1 MFGRKKEKS
10 SQVGPKPSLKKLGPR
25 ILQFAKPQALLL
37 TGGFIA
43 LILASGINLLFP
55 WLIKELL
62 NGNTGLSLA
71 NDLKTIAIALVG
83 LFFIQSLFFYFR
95 HLMFHIAGYRVVS
108 DIRKKLY
115 TSMISQD
122 ISFFDREKV
131 GDLLSR
137 LSTDT
142 QVLQR
147 AVTVNLSVA
156 ARYLFQVVGGVIL
169 MMTISPSLSL
179 SILAVIP
186 VMIVAGAVWGKK
198 LRKISKNMLEK
209 TGEASTAAEES
220 LGSVKTVRSFTGENR
235 EVQRYADAVDE
246 ALSLGVARSKFGAM
260 FSSTMVFLMHSTIAV
275 ILCIGIQR
283 VVSGTMSEG
292 DLTAFVLY
300 AGIVSVS
307 FVFLI
312 GVWDDFMSALGAGD
326 RIFAVLDQVASVT
339 TAQNAVEIPNTASQT
354 SPALVEFQNVNFNY
368 PSRPELGVLEDLSFQ
383 IKQGETLAL
392 VGPSGAGKS
401 TIASLIPRFYDPI
414 KGSVFYKG
422 LNLKELSTCELRQ
435 EIAVVEQNPQVFSVS
450 IKDNILYGNPE
461 ASDAELIK
469 AIKSANLEEFI
480 DQLPEGVDTLVGN
493 RGIRL
498 SGGEKQRLAIARA
511 IIKDA
516 SLLILDE
523 ATSSLD
529 SVNEHLVQQALE
541 TLMTGKTCLIIAHRL
556 STVQHADKVI
566 VLRNGQVVESGT
578 HSSLLAEDGLYKN
591 LVNHQLL

>member
-1 MFGRKKEKS
+1 
-10 SQVGPKPSLKKLGPR
+10 
-25 ILQFAKPQALLL
+25 
-37 TGGFIA
+37 
-43 LILASGINLLFP
+43 
-55 WLIKELL
+55 
-62 NGNTGLSLA
+62 
-71 NDLKTIAIALVG
+71 
-83 LFFIQSLFFYFR
+83 
-95 HLMFHIAGYRVVS
+95 
-108 DIRKKLY
+108 
-115 TSMISQD
+115 
-122 ISFFDREKV
+122 
-131 GDLLSR
+131 
-137 LSTDT
+137 
-142 QVLQR
+142 
-147 AVTVNLSVA
+147 
-156 ARYLFQVVGGVIL
+156 

-179 SILAVIP
+179 SILAVVP

-235 EVQRYADAVDE
+235 EVRRYADAVDE
-246 ALSLGVARSKFGAM
+246 ALSFGVARSKFGAM

-312 GVWDDFMSALGAGD
+312 GVWDDFMSALAAGD
-326 RIFAVLDQVASVT
+326 RIFAILDQIASVT

-354 SPALVEFQNVNFNY
+354 SPALVEFKNVSFNY
-368 PSRPELGVLEDLSFQ
+368 PSRPELAVLEDLSFE

-414 KGSVFYKG
+414 KGSVLYKS

-469 AIKSANLEEFI
+469 AIKSANLEEFF

-511 IIKDA
+511 IIKNA

>member
-1 MFGRKKEKS
+1 MFRRRKEKPKFD
-10 SQVGPKPSLKKLGPR
+10 GPKPSLKKLAPR
-25 ILQFAKPQALLL
+25 ILQFARPQALLL

-62 NGNTGLSLA
+62 NGNTGLSLKD
-71 NDLKTIAIALVG
+71 NLQTVAIVLVG
-83 LFFIQSLFFYFR
+83 LFFVQALFFYVR
-95 HLMFHIAGYRVVS
+95 HLMFHKAGYRVVA
-108 DIRKKLY
+108 DIRRKLY
-115 TSMISQD
+115 ASMVGQD

-137 LSTDT
+137 LSSDT

-169 MMTISPSLSL
+169 MMLISPALSL
-179 SILAVIP
+179 SILAVVP
-186 VMIVAGAVWGKK
+186 LMIVAGAVWGKK
-198 LRKISKNMLEK
+198 LRLISKNMLEK

-220 LGSVKTVRSFTGENR
+220 LGSIKTVRAFTGESR
-235 EVQRYADAVDE
+235 ETDRYSEAVNQ
-246 ALSLGVARSKFGAM
+246 ALDFGIARSRFGAL
-260 FSSTMVFLMHSTIAV
+260 FSSTMVFIMHSTIAV
-275 ILCIGIQR
+275 ILCFGIQK
-283 VVSGTMSEG
+283 VLSGDMSEG
-292 DLTAFVLY
+292 DLIAFVLY
-300 AGIVSVS
+300 SGIVSVS
-307 FVFLI
+307 FVFLL

-326 RIFAVLDQVASVT
+326 RIFAVLDEIPLVSSP
-339 TAQNAVEIPNTASQT
+339 QNALEIPKVHS
-354 SPALVEFQNVNFNY
+354 SGLVEFEDVSFQY
-368 PSRPELGVLEDLSFQ
+368 PSRPELSVLQGLSLR
-383 IKQGETLAL
+383 IEEGETVAL

-401 TIASLIPRFYDPI
+401 TIAALIPRFYDPAEGI
-414 KGSVFYKG
+414 ISFKGVE
-422 LNLKELSTCELRQ
+422 LKQLSTCSLR
-435 EIAVVEQNPQVFSVS
+435 EDIAVVEQNPQVFSVS
-450 IKDNILYGNPE
+450 VRENILYGKPD
-461 ASDAELIK
+461 ATDAELIQ

-480 DQLPEGVDTLVGN
+480 DRLPEGLDTLVGN

-511 IIKDA
+511 LIKNA

-529 SVNEHLVQQALE
+529 SVNEQLVQQALE
-541 TLMTGKTCLIIAHRL
+541 TLMKGKTCLIIAHRL
-556 STVQHADKVI
+556 STVQHADKVL
-566 VLRNGQVVESGT
+566 VLRNGQIVEEGT